1 MKLLNL
7 NFVILVFLLLSN
19 TSYSQETE
27 SKLDSKERMET
38 TEIKGTITDINTETR
53 EITLEGENGEM
64 ETITADDSIER
75 FDELEV
81 GDVVVFEYVKY
92 LKAEFREPTPEE
104 LEEPLVV
111 LAEAGKATKDQAP
124 AGAIG
129 AVIKAV
135 VTIQTINLPLK
146 FVTIQGPAGN
156 YTTIDVED
164 EELLKKLY
172 VGQVVILKYIE
183 AMAVS
188 VEKAN

>member
-124 AGAIG
+124 AGAFG